1 VTPAIAILVEAM
13 SDAKGQQH
21 EPSMEEILASIRRII
36 AEDGDAPAP
45 AGAAPAGAAAAP
57 AASGAA
63 APAAPAAASMCPSPA
78 KVAPQEDVLE
88 LTEVVEPDGSV
99 VSLNAPPPKPA
110 APKPAPPKPVLV
122 EMPAPAPPPRMA
134 EAASDEADDHEAM
147 VSAATAAA
155 SVAALSQIAS
165 LSQRDGGHERDI
177 PLGAGHLTLEA
188 LVRDELRPILKD
200 WLDNHLAALVE
211 RLVADEIARLV
222 RDVQRR

>member
-1 VTPAIAILVEAM
+1 MHRRPRVLLR
-13 SDAKGQQH
+13 
-21 EPSMEEILASIRRII
+21 LALPPLRP
-36 AEDGDAPAP
+36 PAP
-45 AGAAPAGAAAAP
+45 RLRRLLPLPRYRRAWA
-57 AASGAA
+57 
-63 APAAPAAASMCPSPA
+63 PA

-99 VSLNAPPPKPA
+99 VSLNAPPPKAA

-122 EMPAPAPPPRMA
+122 EMPAPAPPPRVA

-165 LSQRDGGHERDI
+165 LQRDGGHERDI